1 MGKIS
6 NLYKFRKDSNDTVP
20 LNLDYFINNS
30 IMDSPIYRYMS
41 RSECVFLFARYLLAL
56 MTIVF
61 LVTIIFPD
69 LIDDILDLSVSS
81 FPAMFSLVLLLPC
94 SNRLASQNLSP
105 NLLIFHLLPFG
116 CYFSHGLLSIFL
128 LGLFLLYF
136 ISINIYDIKPL
147 ACECR
152 KKLSST
158 LPNEYPFGLALVC
171 FSLLYISFFMLFE
184 LDDAIISLMMLSWIF
199 FLLAK
204 WHWPVVALNI
214 LGAVGVFWFF
224 SSGFV
229 EIKHHQNII
238 INALIKI
245 SLLDNILFLIFS
257 LSLFINM
264 LFWLEAWQRDRL
276 PTVQRDE

>member
-6 NLYKFRKDSNDTVP
+6 SLYKFRRDSADMAQ

-30 IMDSPIYRYMS
+30 MMDSPTYRYMS
-41 RSECVFLFARYLLAL
+41 RSECLFLFVRYLLAL

-69 LIDDILDLSVSS
+69 LIDDILTLSVSS
-81 FPAMFSLVLLLPC
+81 FPAMLSLVLLLPC
-94 SNRLASQNLSP
+94 SNRLASQKLSP
-105 NLLIFHLLPFG
+105 YLLMFHLLPFG
-116 CYFSHGLLSIFL
+116 YYFSHGLLTISL

-136 ISINIYDIKPL
+136 IAINICDIKPL
-147 ACECR
+147 RCER
-152 KKLSST
+152 RTQLASA

-171 FSLLYISFFMLFE
+171 FSLLYISFFLLFE
-184 LDDAIISLMMLSWIF
+184 LDDSIISLMMLSWIF

-204 WHWPVVALNI
+204 WHWPVVALNL
-214 LGAVGVFWFF
+214 LGAAGVFWFF

-229 EIKHHQNII
+229 EVKHHQNII
-238 INALIKI
+238 IDALVKV

-257 LSLFINM
+257 LSLFTNM
-264 LFWLEAWQRDRL
+264 LFWLEAWQRDRS
-276 PTVQRDE
+276 PIVKTEC